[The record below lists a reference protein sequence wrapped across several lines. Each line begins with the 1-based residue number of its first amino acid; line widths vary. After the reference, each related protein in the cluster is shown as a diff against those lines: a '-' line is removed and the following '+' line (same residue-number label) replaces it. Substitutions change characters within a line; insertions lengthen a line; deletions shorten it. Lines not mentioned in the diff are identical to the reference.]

1 MRRKPKV
8 VKLPAEDLELL
19 RSLPRFTR
27 KFGHMVSDPYD
38 GLWVRWVDVATILA
52 RLEKYET

>member
-19 RSLPRFTR
+19 RALPRFTR
-27 KFGHMVSDPYD
+27 KFGSMVSDPYD

-52 RLEKYET
+52 RLEKHET